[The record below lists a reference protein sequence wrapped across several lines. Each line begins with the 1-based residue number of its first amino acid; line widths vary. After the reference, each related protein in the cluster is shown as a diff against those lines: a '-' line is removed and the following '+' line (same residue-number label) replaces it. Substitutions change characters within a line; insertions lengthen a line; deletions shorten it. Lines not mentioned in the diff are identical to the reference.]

1 MSDTASVLLHLL
13 LMGGIAMLAFLR
25 KCNTNAAGSLIGAT
39 VYMAGGV
46 AASRRAGSAFR
57 TRVGV
62 ALHRAITGGTGR
74 LVSPVREANWETGIC
89 VAGLQRQESSY

>member
-13 LMGGIAMLAFLR
+13 LVGGIAMLAFLR
-25 KCNTNAAGSLIGAT
+25 RCNTNAAGSLIGAT

-57 TRVGV
+57 TRVGLPFI
-62 ALHRAITGGTGR
+62 APSQGGQADLCLPCGKPTGR
-74 LVSPVREANWETGIC
+74 QGYA
-89 VAGLQRQESSY
+89 